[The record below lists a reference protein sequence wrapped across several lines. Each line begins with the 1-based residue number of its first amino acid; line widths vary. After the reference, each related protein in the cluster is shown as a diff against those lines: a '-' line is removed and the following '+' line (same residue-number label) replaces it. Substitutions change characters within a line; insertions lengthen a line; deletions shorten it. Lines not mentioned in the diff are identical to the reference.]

1 MLFTRPVPVRNS
13 VAVACLDAC
22 STRGSP
28 NDSSGKSSERPVH
41 LMSHGASRSTSTLH
55 GGPEFLWHGPR
66 PDRRGAKRQR
76 EPRMSDE
83 IPAGAPWPHEALL
96 EGT

>member
-55 GGPEFLWHGPR
+55 GGPEFSGTVHDLTGVAR
-66 PDRRGAKRQR
+66 
-76 EPRMSDE
+76 SDNE
-83 IPAGAPWPHEALL
+83 SPV
-96 EGT
+96 